1 MIDCEQMWSIFPK
14 TTQWNWSRLILTKAV
29 SETRDV
35 VTYEGLGLV
44 LLQHTNLISLHWGF
58 LKWGTQAIIQVIG
71 HVSTRGNQKKW
82 KRIPR
87 FWETS
92 IVHEENTIVGHTF
105 FWTQREQ
112 MLTVQPLL
120 RGMSSITTGI
130 YRVRQV
136 RWQVMLGTLA
146 GSGPDSPKISQNE
159 GFLKWGQP

>member
-35 VTYEGLGLV
+35 VTYEGLGVGVAATYKPDFITLGFPKMGDPSY
-44 LLQHTNLISLHWGF
+44 HSSHWSCFYSG
-58 LKWGTQAIIQVIG
+58 KPERV
-71 HVSTRGNQKKW
+71 

-87 FWETS
+87 FRETS

-112 MLTVQPLL
+112 MLPVQPLL

-136 RWQVMLGTLA
+136 WWQVMLGTLA
-146 GSGPDSPKISQNE
+146 GSGPDSPNISQNG